1 MTIARLCLMLALFP
15 ALATAQVY
23 KWRDA
28 EGNMVYSQ
36 TAPPGGAPSET
47 ITPTPAPSKAS
58 DAARKQLNALKKRL
72 DDQRKQRGEAAKK
85 AEQEEKKQAALRE
98 NCTRARAS
106 LAELEYKTNPL
117 VPDGK
122 GGYRRMTA
130 EEHDAK
136 VRQLR
141 QDQDKYCR

>member
-1 MTIARLCLMLALFP
+1 MIARLCLILALLP
-15 ALATAQVY
+15 ALATAEVY

-36 TAPPGGAPSET
+36 TAPPAGTPSET
-47 ITPTPAPSKAS
+47 LTPVPPPNKAS
-58 DAARKQLNALKKRL
+58 EAARKQLDALKKRL
-72 DDQRKQRGEAAKK
+72 DDQRKQRNEAARK
-85 AEQEEKKQAALRE
+85 AEQEEKKQAARRE
-98 NCTRARAS
+98 NCARVRAS
-106 LAELEYKTNPL
+106 LTELEYKTNPL
-117 VPDGK
+117 VPDGQ

-141 QDQDKYCR
+141 QDLEKYCR